1 MAYSVYIHLHHDH
14 RTTSNTLRVKSSNL
28 PFVSKLLEI
37 YVTRCLITHLIE
49 NNLLELYQSAYI
61 SHHSTE
67 TALFF
72 VQNDI
77 LDALDRRCGVI
88 QVLLDMSAAC
98 DTVDQEILLSRLE
111 QHFGMSGPALMWMR
125 SFLSDRWQSVNVPG
139 GASSNSNVV
148 CGVPKDLL
156 LGPLLFSTYTP
167 PIGDLNHMTQSELPS
182 LR

>member
-1 MAYSVYIHLHHDH
+1 MLPETPNLDH
-14 RTTSNTLRVKSSNL
+14 NNMNCYRPVSNL

-37 YVTRCLITHLIE
+37 YVTRCLITHLID
-49 NNLLELYQSAYI
+49 NNLLERYQSAYM

-67 TALFF
+67 TALVF

-77 LDALDRRCGVI
+77 LDALDRRYGVI
-88 QVLLDMSAAC
+88 QVLLDMSAAF
-98 DTVDQEILLSRLE
+98 DTVDHEILLSRLE

-139 GASSNSNVV
+139 GASSNVV
-148 CGVPKDLL
+148 CGVPQDLL

-167 PIGDLNHMTQSELPS
+167 PIGDLNHMTHSELPS